1 VITFFDASVLVSTCL
16 RTHVHHS
23 LSLDAFA
30 AADKT
35 TAACGAHTLAEIYA
49 VTTSMPAPYRVAPDD
64 AWLFLRQVSDL
75 CSLISLD
82 AHEYLDTLETIV
94 ERERAGGIIYDA
106 LLLACARKAKADRIL
121 TWNVKHFRLVAP
133 DLADRIVTP

>member
-1 VITFFDASVLVSTCL
+1 MITFFDTSVLVSACQ

-30 AADKT
+30 VAEKS
-35 TAACGAHTLAEIYA
+35 TAACGVHTLAEIYA
-49 VTTSMPAPYRVAPDD
+49 VTTSMPGPYRVAPDD
-64 AWLFLRQVSDL
+64 VWLFLRQVSDL
-75 CSLISLD
+75 CRLISLD
-82 AHEYLDTLETIV
+82 AFEYLNTLESIV
-94 ERERAGGIIYDA
+94 ERGRTGGIIYDA
-106 LLLACARKAKADRIL
+106 LLLGCARKAHADRIL